1 MYSLEFEE
9 SKRVAAKNAYRL
21 RDDKI
26 HILESAQDL
35 PLLRNY
41 IIQGD
46 THDSALIKD
55 LSKSADLMIF
65 LDSEMK
71 TRWLLD
77 QNFELTYRQN
87 DILIYRKLI

>member
-1 MYSLEFEE
+1 ML
-9 SKRVAAKNAYRL
+9 K
-21 RDDKI
+21 
-26 HILESAQDL
+26 
-35 PLLRNY
+35 NY

-46 THDSALIKD
+46 IQDSSLLKD
-55 LSKSADLMIF
+55 LSKCAEMMVF

-87 DILIYRKLI
+87 DILIYRKLT